1 MNQKKKR
8 KSWKNNM
15 SDVFEKFK
23 KFTGAKGKYL
33 SILIRGVLNKKPAKR
48 EAIIE
53 EFSKKEEKK

>member
-1 MNQKKKR
+1 
-8 KSWKNNM
+8 M